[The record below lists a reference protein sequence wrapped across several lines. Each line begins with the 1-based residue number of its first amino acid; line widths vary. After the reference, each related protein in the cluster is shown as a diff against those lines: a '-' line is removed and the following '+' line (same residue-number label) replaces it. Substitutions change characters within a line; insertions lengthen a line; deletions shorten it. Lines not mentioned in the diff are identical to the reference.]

1 MKFIM
6 GMAQAIF
13 GLIWI
18 GIIALFLVIGIT
30 TIMIKEA
37 INFIK
42 KIGIHKIKDNKGDQ
56 NYEKN

>member
-18 GIIALFLVIGIT
+18 GIVALFLIISIGI
-30 TIMIKEA
+30 IVIKEA
-37 INFIK
+37 INYIK
-42 KIGIHKIKDNKGDQ
+42 KIGMRKNNKEIKT
-56 NYEKN
+56 YENN

>member
-1 MKFIM
+1 MRFIM

-13 GLIWI
+13 GLIWF
-18 GIIALFLVIGIT
+18 GIVALFVIIGIT

-42 KIGIHKIKDNKGDQ
+42 NIRTHKK
-56 NYEKN
+56 